1 MLILT
6 CETCVR
12 APSFTWGELAECAST
27 GEDVK
32 TVLSC
37 CQSRNVCVNISVPV
51 KLLAKSSASLW
62 VLFSKPQ
69 TNGTRP
75 PRAERALEGD
85 LKASDAAWC
94 GDSLLSWQQSCGPV
108 RPEQRDNY
116 RASVRLRNAACR
128 RNTHRHNFH
137 WIELTGLTWD
147 GWTRRK
153 APIQNRHKVTEMKI
167 FLYLYH
173 NQACLKL
180 QHVVFLPADTQ
191 QVFSCYLV
199 SHFVFPS
206 AYCWYFVWLSAYC
219 SILFLKMLFGLN
231 VLLDIEQFIPPAGL
245 TEQ

>member
-1 MLILT
+1 MRLAYELRPSPGGSWLNVPAQ
-6 CETCVR
+6 ERMWRQSFHAVR
-12 APSFTWGELAECAST
+12 AET
-27 GEDVK
+27 
-32 TVLSC
+32 
-37 CQSRNVCVNISVPV
+37 SVWIFR
-51 KLLAKSSASLW
+51 SLW
-62 VLFSKPQ
+62 NCWQRALLLCGSYSANLKQTALVLHEPNGHSREILRRVTPPGAGIHFWADNNHVGLFVPSSVTTTEPAWGS
-69 TNGTRP
+69 GTRP
-75 PRAERALEGD
+75 AGE
-85 LKASDAAWC
+85 
-94 GDSLLSWQQSCGPV
+94 
-108 RPEQRDNY
+108 
-116 RASVRLRNAACR
+116 
-128 RNTHRHNFH
+128 THRHNFH

-153 APIQNRHKVTEMKI
+153 APIQNRHEVTEIKI

-191 QVFSCYLV
+191 QVFSCYLL

>member
-1 MLILT
+1 MILTKRPNLTPYISLTLKLICMLILT

-27 GEDVK
+27 REDVK

-37 CQSRNVCVNISVPV
+37 RQSRNVCVNISVPV

-128 RNTHRHNFH
+128 RNTPTQLSLNWAHRFNM
-137 WIELTGLTWD
+137 
-147 GWTRRK
+147 R
-153 APIQNRHKVTEMKI
+153 
-167 FLYLYH
+167 
-173 NQACLKL
+173 
-180 QHVVFLPADTQ
+180 
-191 QVFSCYLV
+191 
-199 SHFVFPS
+199 
-206 AYCWYFVWLSAYC
+206 WLDETKS
-219 SILFLKMLFGLN
+219 SNSK
-231 VLLDIEQFIPPAGL
+231 PPWGYRN
-245 TEQ
+245 